1 MGKDFEA
8 ALVCEYDTQIKSDC
22 LSTVLRKDES
32 FKFDERH
39 VKNIQELEIS
49 LGCQPNDRTYIL
61 LLEILFPLF
70 VIMS

>member
-49 LGCQPNDRTYIL
+49 L
-61 LLEILFPLF
+61 E
-70 VIMS
+70 